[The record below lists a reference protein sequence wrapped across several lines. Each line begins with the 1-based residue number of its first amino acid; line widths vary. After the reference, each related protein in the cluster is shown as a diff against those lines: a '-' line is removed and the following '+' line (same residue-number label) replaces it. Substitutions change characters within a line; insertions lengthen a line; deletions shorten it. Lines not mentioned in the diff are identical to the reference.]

1 MLLHN
6 ALIIYI
12 LLSFISHFLDFYPDP
27 VVNLTILDSSIET
40 LILNNTAN
48 DTITVVSL
56 NISWSP
62 GNLNGKLK
70 NYEVIIFSNNVV
82 NGLEALVYQVC
93 NILYFL
99 SLLCS

>member
-6 ALIIYI
+6 ALIYI
-12 LLSFISHFLDFYPDP
+12 LFSFVYHFLDFYPDP
-27 VVNLTILDSSIET
+27 VVNLTILDSSVET
-40 LILNNTAN
+40 LIPNKTAN
-48 DTITVVSL
+48 DTITIVSL

-93 NILYFL
+93 NILNFL

>member
-6 ALIIYI
+6 ALIYI
-12 LLSFISHFLDFYPDP
+12 LFSFVYHFLDFYPDP
-27 VVNLTILDSSIET
+27 VVNLTILDSSVET
-40 LILNNTAN
+40 LIPNNTAN
-48 DTITVVSL
+48 DTITIVSL

-93 NILYFL
+93 NILNFL